1 MTYCITCG
9 HQIHTSATHC
19 PQCGAQ
25 RRGRPAAL
33 HTTHPRD
40 PLWLPLAA
48 LACGVLSV
56 AALLGPTPW
65 TALKVACAGTLITSA
80 VALGCIAVARQERGQ
95 GLAIAGVALGAI
107 GVMGAIAAHLL

>member
-19 PQCGAQ
+19 PQCGVV
-25 RRGRPAAL
+25 RRSHPAAL
-33 HTTHPRD
+33 HTPHPQD

-48 LACGVLSV
+48 LVCGLISV

-65 TALKVACAGTLITSA
+65 TALKAAGAGILITSA

-107 GVMGAIAAHLL
+107 GVIGAIAAHLL